1 MVRVATNETNPLR
14 RVPPHL
20 VRREFLPA
28 ADHAALL
35 DWVLGHEADLA
46 PSTVGGGGT
55 VHGGVRNS
63 MGLRSRLPAAF
74 SEALCGR
81 VVAQLPEWLDGLGL
95 APFPVESV
103 VLSLVVYNDGAFY
116 RRHVDTATGGRD
128 AGKRMLT
135 GVYYFHR
142 EPRGF
147 EGGALRLHPLS
158 AGPQG
163 EAPFVD
169 IAPEQNSL
177 AVFPAWAPHEVR
189 PVACPSRRYAD
200 SRFAI
205 NCWVRRAG

>member
-1 MVRVATNETNPLR
+1 MVRVRVDETNPLR

-20 VRREFLPA
+20 MRRDFLA
-28 ADHAALL
+28 AGEHAALR
-35 DWVLGHEADLA
+35 DWALGQEHDLA
-46 PSTVGGGGT
+46 PSTVGGAGAVVEGT
-55 VHGGVRNS
+55 RNS
-63 MGLRSRLPAAF
+63 MRLRSALPRE
-74 SEALCGR
+74 SSDALSGR
-81 VVAQLPEWLDGLGL
+81 VLGALPELLDGLGL

-142 EPRGF
+142 EPQGYS
-147 EGGALRLHPLS
+147 GGALRLHPLS
-158 AGPQG
+158 APPEG

-169 IAPEQNSL
+169 IAPAQNSL
-177 AVFPAWAPHEVR
+177 AVFPSWAPHEVR
-189 PVACPSRRYAD
+189 PVACPSGRYED